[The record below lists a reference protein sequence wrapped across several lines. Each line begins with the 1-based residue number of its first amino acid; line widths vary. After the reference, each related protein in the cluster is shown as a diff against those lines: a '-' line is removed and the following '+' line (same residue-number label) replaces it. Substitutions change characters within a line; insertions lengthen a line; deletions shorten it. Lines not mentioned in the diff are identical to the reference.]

1 MNLNEVL
8 TQYIN
13 EKCTIGILSQSF
25 TTYYNGEGIIEEVGE
40 GWIKFVDTSRFEYII
55 PISAIAY
62 IRRNERREKKK
73 RNE

>member
-1 MNLNEVL
+1 MNLNEIL
-8 TQYIN
+8 AQYIN

-40 GWIKFVDTSRFEYII
+40 GWIRFVDDARFEYII
-55 PISAIAY
+55 PTTAIAY
-62 IRRNERREKKK
+62 VRKNERREKKK